1 MKVLLTGLTKTPMPR
16 EKTLFFIG
24 IWIILLSNFIGLPT
38 EIKNYL
44 FIATALILVAISYRT
59 NISQINP
66 TENFFHKK
74 NPEKKPEI
82 KEVKFEEK
90 STFKPS
96 SITSLKKESE
106 FTVRA
111 PEPVAVVRKQKKV
124 EAPEKSLEKITE
136 KPTEKENVVDLQN
149 PFADISKSYE
159 PIIKV
164 RRAGIKPKAKLVRE
178 EVPIESNFNMESE
191 EDDVI
196 VISSDGDVTRE

>member
-44 FIATALILVAISYRT
+44 FIATAIILVAISYGS
-59 NISQINP
+59 NISKINT

-74 NPEKKPEI
+74 TPEKKPEM

-90 STFKPS
+90 NVFKPS
-96 SITSLKKESE
+96 SITSFKKESE
-106 FTVRA
+106 FTVRV

-124 EAPEKSLEKITE
+124 ESPEKFITE
-136 KPTEKENVVDLQN
+136 ESLVDLQN
-149 PFADISKSYE
+149 PFVDISKSYE
-159 PIIKV
+159 PVIKV
-164 RRAGIKPKAKLVRE
+164 RRARIKPKAKLVRE
-178 EVPIESNFNMESE
+178 EMPIESNFNMESE

-196 VISSDGDVTRE
+196 VISSDGDSAR